1 MLSDSQYDI
10 TPESYLDEALSEY
23 SNYNYRLANPVALN
37 EYADA
42 ENKNRF
48 ENSLLNISVKPKFD
62 FNNNLSI
69 SEHFS
74 YTLIN
79 TNESITFLSMVYLLF
94 CQERQCLPHQ

>member
-1 MLSDSQYDI
+1 
-10 TPESYLDEALSEY
+10 
-23 SNYNYRLANPVALN
+23 
-37 EYADA
+37 
-42 ENKNRF
+42 
-48 ENSLLNISVKPKFD
+48 LLNISVKPKFD